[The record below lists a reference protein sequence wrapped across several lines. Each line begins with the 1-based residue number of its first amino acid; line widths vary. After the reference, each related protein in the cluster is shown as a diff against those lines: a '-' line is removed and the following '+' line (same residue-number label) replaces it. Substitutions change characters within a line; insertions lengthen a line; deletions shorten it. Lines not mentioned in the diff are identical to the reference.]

1 MSQST
6 PTTML
11 KAVVLALAGAV
22 LMFLLVGMLLA
33 KGWHVD
39 TTRSIEAPP
48 QRVGELVT
56 DLSTWDR
63 WSGMKADL
71 GPQTTTTI
79 TGSPHAAGQAIT
91 WTGKR
96 GCGIFE
102 VTGVGAT
109 SMDYVVKSQAPEG
122 GTAHEFA
129 RGHIEWR
136 ADGSRSVVTW
146 HEERESDD
154 IIGRWFAWF
163 GAIQEGVRRIQVGSL
178 SGLAQE
184 LEAPAPAGAK

>member
-1 MSQST
+1 MRQST

-11 KAVVLALAGAV
+11 KAVVLALGGAV
-22 LMFLLVGMLLA
+22 LMFLLVGMFLA

-39 TTRSIEAPP
+39 STRVIDATP

-56 DLSTWDR
+56 DLGTWER

-71 GPQTTTTI
+71 GPQTTTAI
-79 TGSPHAAGQAIT
+79 TGTPHAAGQAIT

-96 GCGIFE
+96 GRGIFE
-102 VTGVGAT
+102 VTAIGAS

-122 GTAHEFA
+122 GATNEFA
-129 RGHIEWR
+129 RGRIEWR
-136 ADGSRSVVTW
+136 ADGPRSLVTW
-146 HEERESDD
+146 HEERQNDD

-178 SGLAQE
+178 SGLGQE